1 MKNVYRVKESSGK
14 PTNISMTW
22 SMGEKLMVYLAVN
35 DEVVSSILI
44 KEGTEDQLLIYF
56 ISKPLQGAK
65 REGMLNV
72 W

>member
-22 SMGEKLMVYLAVN
+22 SMGRGLAVN

-56 ISKPLQGAK
+56 ISKPLQGAEV
-65 REGMLNV
+65 RYH
-72 W
+72 